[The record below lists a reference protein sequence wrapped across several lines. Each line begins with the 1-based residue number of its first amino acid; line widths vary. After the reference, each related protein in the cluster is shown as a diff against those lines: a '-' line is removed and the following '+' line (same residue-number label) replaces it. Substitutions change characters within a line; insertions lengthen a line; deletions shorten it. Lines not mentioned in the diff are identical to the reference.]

1 MNCWGSKP
9 TLHAACQPLCICGS
23 DSVQGIEK
31 AFTAV
36 RKKKSLSFVWAPYLQ
51 IMSLSCSFHRAWGTA
66 RIFSRL
72 GAVCIRL
79 ALASYL
85 GFGLCCTNLLS
96 ESPRSCW
103 KHFALCYR
111 EVGESSPAEQS
122 NAVISSDIQISA
134 LTWMDQT
141 LLQCKATFMTTDG
154 RDFITIWIYRLAT
167 SVKSLNVGRL
177 ESQYLA

>member
-1 MNCWGSKP
+1 MWAEQCARHREGFYCC
-9 TLHAACQPLCICGS
+9 AQ
-23 DSVQGIEK
+23 EK
-31 AFTAV
+31 
-36 RKKKSLSFVWAPYLQ
+36 SPSFVWALYLQ
-51 IMSLSCSFHRAWGTA
+51 IISLSCSFHRAWGTV
-66 RIFSRL
+66 RFFSRL

-134 LTWMDQT
+134 LTWMDQM
-141 LLQCKATFMTTDG
+141 LLQCKAPLMTTDG
-154 RDFITIWIYRLAT
+154 RDFITIWIYRLVT
-167 SVKSLNVGRL
+167 SMESLNVGRL